1 MANLARDLPQE
12 TVVPPYRARD
22 FFLARQPILDRKQ
35 ELFAYELLFRAAAA
49 GPANVT
55 NDLSATAS
63 VIAHAAELGMA
74 NVIGSSLGFI
84 NVNAEVLL
92 SDFIHF
98 LPKDRVVL
106 EILETVEV
114 DERIVARVEEL
125 AAAGFAI
132 ALDDVVADSSNV
144 QKLLPLADII
154 KVDISGLGDERVAAL
169 SRKFKQAGKRLLAE
183 KVETLEQFRH
193 CLDQDFDYFQGYYF
207 AKPTILAGRRL
218 TPSQIAIMRLMTQL
232 ASDAELSAIESSI
245 KRDASLGM
253 SLLRLV
259 NAPSSGVH
267 EPIHSLG
274 QALKVLGRQQIQ
286 RWLQILLYAESDKT
300 RAAASPL
307 LALATT
313 RGRLLE
319 LIAETIRPDDR
330 RMAGAAFT
338 VGILSLMD
346 ALLGL
351 SMEEILRQLS
361 VTDDVRQALL
371 DRSGVYGDMLH
382 LAECIEKIDTAC
394 PQLTPLLGRLGMSSE
409 QLNALQV
416 AAFEWSDAV
425 SGAVVN

>member
-1 MANLARDLPQE
+1 MANLARDIPLE
-12 TVVPPYRARD
+12 AAVPPYRARD
-22 FFLARQPILDRKQ
+22 FFLARQPILDRRQ
-35 ELFAYELLFRAAAA
+35 ELFAFELLFRAAAA

-63 VIAHAAELGMA
+63 VIAHAAELGMG

-114 DERIVARVEEL
+114 DERIIARVEEL

-132 ALDDVVADSSNV
+132 ALDDVVAESPNV

-154 KVDISGLGDERVAAL
+154 KVDISGLSDERVAAL
-169 SRKFKQAGKRLLAE
+169 GRKFKQAGKRLLAE
-183 KVETLEQFRH
+183 KVETPEQFQH
-193 CLDQDFDYFQGYYF
+193 CLDNDFDYFQGYYF
-207 AKPTILAGRRL
+207 ARPTVLAGRRL

-232 ASDAELSAIESSI
+232 ASNAELSAIERGI
-245 KRDASLGM
+245 KQDASLGM

-259 NAPSSGVH
+259 NAPSAGVS
-267 EPIHSLG
+267 EQIHSLG
-274 QALKVLGRQQIQ
+274 HALKLLGRQQIQ
-286 RWLQILLYAESDKT
+286 RWLQILLYAESDKS
-300 RAAASPL
+300 RGAASPL

-319 LIAETIRPDDR
+319 LIAETIRPGDAG
-330 RMAGAAFT
+330 MAGTAFT

-346 ALLGL
+346 ALFG
-351 SMEEILRQLS
+351 SPMEEILRQLS
-361 VTDDVRQALL
+361 VGDEVRRALL
-371 DRSGVYGDMLH
+371 ERSGIYGDMLR

-394 PQLTPLLGRLGMSSE
+394 PQLAPLLERLGLSAE
-409 QLNALQV
+409 QLYALQV
-416 AAFEWSDAV
+416 SAFEWSDAV
-425 SGAVVN
+425 SGGVN